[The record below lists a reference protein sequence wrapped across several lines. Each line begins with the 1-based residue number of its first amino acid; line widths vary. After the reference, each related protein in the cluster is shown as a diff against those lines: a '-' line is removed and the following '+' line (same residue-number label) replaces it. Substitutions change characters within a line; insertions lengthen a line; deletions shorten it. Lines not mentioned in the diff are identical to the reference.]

1 MKKKLL
7 TFMIIVFSLI
17 LCGCF
22 QNDASEI
29 TNSYSYSQNE
39 SEIDAFNLLSPY
51 DNQVVNEVPIFNW
64 EKANNAETYTLEIAS
79 SSNFSSEDMLQKQ
92 MEKTR
97 KILTTNSETGVVVEG
112 LPNPQIKLG
121 SCCYPIPGDEIIGYI
136 TKGNGIVVHRCD
148 CNNLKNLGLERTIHL
163 DWATNISRK
172 YPTCIRVSA
181 MQKDTLIGDLMTCI
195 NSLGLSIA
203 SINAV
208 NTPDL
213 QTIVKLKVLTSN
225 LNELNNLI
233 VNMKKIEA
241 VHNIERDNQ

>member
-1 MKKKLL
+1 
-7 TFMIIVFSLI
+7 
-17 LCGCF
+17 
-22 QNDASEI
+22 
-29 TNSYSYSQNE
+29 
-39 SEIDAFNLLSPY
+39 
-51 DNQVVNEVPIFNW
+51 
-64 EKANNAETYTLEIAS
+64 
-79 SSNFSSEDMLQKQ
+79 MLQKQ

-97 KILTTNSETGVVVEG
+97 KILTTNSETGVVVDG

-136 TKGNGIVVHRCD
+136 TKGNGIVVHRCE

-172 YPTCIRVSA
+172 FPTCIRVSA

-233 VNMKKIEA
+233 VNMKKLKQFIILKGITNNE
-241 VHNIERDNQ
+241 NCNSKML